1 VHFHVSSDLRIGYN
15 SVYTLCTF
23 TDRLCVISLGE
34 AFLLQVHGDPIYF
47 TDFG

>member
-1 VHFHVSSDLRIGYN
+1 VHFHGSSDLRIGYN
-15 SVYTLCTF
+15 TLCTF
-23 TDRLCVISLGE
+23 TDRLCVISSGE